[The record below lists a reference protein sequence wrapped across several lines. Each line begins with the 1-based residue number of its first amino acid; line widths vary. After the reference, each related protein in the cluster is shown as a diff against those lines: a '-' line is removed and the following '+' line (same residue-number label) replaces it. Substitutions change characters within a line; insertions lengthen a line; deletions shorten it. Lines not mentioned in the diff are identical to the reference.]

1 MDYGMLFFWLVIF
14 VITLVAEI
22 LTAQMV
28 SIWFTCASA
37 VCMIFAGINA
47 PRWIQFSVFVA
58 VTALLLILTMP
69 LVKKIKKAPEKTNVD
84 INIGKDAVVTEA
96 IHNEQSKG
104 RATVGGVSWKAVS
117 SDGSVIEKGEV
128 VKVLDI
134 DGAKLIVSK

>member
-1 MDYGMLFFWLVIF
+1 MSLV
-14 VITLVAEI
+14 
-22 LTAQMV
+22 
-28 SIWFTCASA
+28 
-37 VCMIFAGINA
+37 GIDA
-47 PRWIQFSVFVA
+47 PRWIQFSVFLEDSS
-58 VTALLLILTMP
+58 LLLILTMP
-69 LVKKIKKAPEKTNVD
+69 LVKKIKKATEKTNVAV
-84 INIGKDAVVTEA
+84 NIGKDAAVSEA